1 MRYFTA
7 HLPQALNR
15 GPAAEGEAAT
25 HAAEVL
31 GGVVL
36 VREGFNWLAFVFSV
50 LWAIAHGL
58 WLTALA
64 MTLALALIVGLPEIF
79 APDWRIRAILLIGY
93 AVICGFG
100 GNDWRR
106 LGLAHSGWELVA
118 VVAARDRAHAFLRF
132 AHLLNE
138 SGEPNGVWSLQSAPS
153 SQQSAPT
160 TGPRLDHGP
169 NPGFWS

>member
-1 MRYFTA
+1 MRYYTV
-7 HLPQALNR
+7 HLPGTLSRGVAAGEEETFSTGQAL
-15 GPAAEGEAAT
+15 GDA
-25 HAAEVL
+25 VL
-31 GGVVL
+31 M
-36 VREGFNWLAFVFSV
+36 REGFNWLAFVFSV

-118 VVAARDRAHAFLRF
+118 VVAARARAHAFLRF
-132 AHLLNE
+132 AHLLDKSNSSN
-138 SGEPNGVWSLQSAPS
+138 SGQTVLSASPLH
-153 SQQSAPT
+153 PPDLP
-160 TGPRLDHGP
+160 TGPRLDLGP

>member
-25 HAAEVL
+25 HADKVL

-36 VREGFNWLAFVFSV
+36 LREGFNWLAFVFSV

-118 VVAARDRAHAFLRF
+118 VVAARDRAHAFLRC
-132 AHLLNE
+132 AHLL
-138 SGEPNGVWSLQSAPS
+138 
-153 SQQSAPT
+153 
-160 TGPRLDHGP
+160 D
-169 NPGFWS
+169 